1 MSVHRTGV
9 LVIGSGIAGLSF
21 ALKVADG
28 TDVTLI
34 TKKRRS
40 HSNTNYAQGGI
51 AAVVSPDDT
60 FASHVADTLRSGA
73 GLCDETAVRN
83 LVQEGP
89 DRIQEL
95 MDWGVAFTRS
105 QGRLSLGREGG
116 HSNRRIVHAA
126 DLTGRE
132 IERALLAAAEQHPNI
147 EILEDHEA
155 VELIVDGRSGSLGC
169 LGADVLCVETGEVE
183 PFYARFTLLATG
195 GLGRVY
201 QHTTNPEIAT
211 GDGVAM
217 AYRAGASVA
226 NLEFVQFHPTA
237 LYPAEGRA
245 VLISEAVRGEGA
257 VLRTLEGEPVVR
269 SHPMGSLATRDVVA
283 REIDR
288 VLKETGAPHVWLDLS
303 PIPTQ
308 TIEQRFPNI
317 LAACAERG
325 IDIRTEPIPVVPAA
339 HYSCGGV
346 RTDYDGRTDLAGL
359 YAAGEVA
366 CTGVHGANRLAS
378 NSLLEA
384 VVYSH
389 RAATDVLKRLKQ
401 SDTPAGGREA
411 RPDNGGSAAPTQD
424 DCRAIQE
431 DVRALMWT
439 DAGIVRSDA
448 RLERAFRRLQE
459 LHARV
464 LDMFA
469 RQRPHA
475 TMLSTRNLV
484 ETALLIVQC
493 ARWRKESRGL
503 QHNVDWPEASERF
516 RVDTVLRGT
525 GSPTGA
531 VAPERLA

>member
-9 LVIGSGIAGLSF
+9 LVIGSGSAGLSF
-21 ALKVADG
+21 ALNVADG

-34 TKKRRS
+34 TKKHRS
-40 HSNTNYAQGGI
+40 HSNTNFAQGGI
-51 AAVVSPDDT
+51 AAVMSPDDS

-89 DRIQEL
+89 ARIQEL
-95 MDWGVAFTRS
+95 MDWGVAFTRT
-105 QGRLSLGREGG
+105 QGQLSLGREGG
-116 HSNRRIVHAA
+116 HSNRRIVHAD
-126 DLTGRE
+126 DLTGHE
-132 IERALLAAAEQHPNI
+132 IERALLAAVEQHSNI

-155 VELIVDGRSGSLGC
+155 VELIVDGSSGSLRCSGV
-169 LGADVLCVETGEVE
+169 DVLSVDTGEVE

-257 VLRTLEGEPVVR
+257 VLRTLDGEPVVR
-269 SHPMGSLATRDVVA
+269 SHPLGSLATRDVVA

-303 PIPTQ
+303 PIPTD
-308 TIEQRFPNI
+308 TIKRRFPNI
-317 LAACAERG
+317 LAACAEHG
-325 IDIRTEPIPVVPAA
+325 IDILTEPIPVVPAA

-346 RTDYDGRTDLAGL
+346 RTDHDGRTDLPGL

-389 RAATDVLKRLKQ
+389 RAANDVLGRLQ
-401 SDTPAGGREA
+401 HSDAPPKHARA
-411 RPDNGGSAAPTQD
+411 RPSYGGSAAPTEED
-424 DCRAIQE
+424 WLAIQ
-431 DVRALMWT
+431 DAVRKLMWT
-439 DAGIVRSDA
+439 DAGIVRSDD
-448 RLERAFRRLQE
+448 RLKRAEDRLHELRDEVLRR
-459 LHARV
+459 
-464 LDMFA
+464 FA
-469 RQRPHA
+469 RERTHA

-484 ETALLIVQC
+484 ETALLIVRS

-503 QHNVDWPEASERF
+503 HHNVDWPEADERF

-525 GSPTGA
+525 ADPKKA
-531 VAPERLA
+531 AAPERLA

>member
-9 LVIGSGIAGLSF
+9 LVIGSGSAGLSF

-34 TKKRRS
+34 TKKHRS

-51 AAVVSPDDT
+51 AAVVSPDDS

-73 GLCDETAVRN
+73 GLCDETAVRS

-89 DRIQEL
+89 ARIQEL
-95 MDWGVAFTRS
+95 MDWGVAFTRNE
-105 QGRLSLGREGG
+105 GRLSLGREGG
-116 HSNRRIVHAA
+116 HSNRRIVHAD

-132 IERALLAAAEQHPNI
+132 IERALLAAVERHPNI
-147 EILEDHEA
+147 EMLEDHEA
-155 VELIVDGRSGSLGC
+155 VELIVDGSAGALRC
-169 LGADVLCVETGEVE
+169 VGADVLRVATGEVE

-257 VLRTLEGEPVVR
+257 VLQTLDGDPVVR
-269 SHPMGSLATRDVVA
+269 SDPLGSLATRDVVA

-288 VLKETGAPHVWLDLS
+288 VMKETGAPHVWLDLS
-303 PIPTQ
+303 AIPTE
-308 TIEQRFPNI
+308 TIERRFPNI
-317 LAACAERG
+317 LAACAEHG
-325 IDIRTEPIPVVPAA
+325 IDIRAEPIPVVPAA

-346 RTDYDGRTDLAGL
+346 RTDHDGRTDLADL
-359 YAAGEVA
+359 YAAGEVT

-389 RAATDVLKRLKQ
+389 RAAQDVLARLR
-401 SDTPAGGREA
+401 DTKAVPEPGRA
-411 RPDNGGSAAPTQD
+411 RPATGGSAAPTED
-424 DCRAIQE
+424 GWRAIQE
-431 DVRALMWT
+431 AVRTLMWT
-439 DAGIVRSDA
+439 DAGIVRTD
-448 RLERAFRRLQE
+448 ERLQRAADRLDE
-459 LHARV
+459 LHREV
-464 LDMFA
+464 LDGFA
-469 RQRPHA
+469 RERLHTA
-475 TMLSTRNLV
+475 MLSTRNLV
-484 ETALLIVQC
+484 ETAALIVRS

-503 QHNVDWPEASERF
+503 HHNLDWPEASESF
-516 RVDTVLRGT
+516 RVDTVLRNT
-525 GSPTGA
+525 GHAEHA